1 MKLKKRERFVF
12 DPKYDEYKKSTPLK
26 RVFNH
31 VDTPNQKIRQL
42 LAGGEVELEK
52 ENLEEFES
60 LGVQVQPV
68 KKQPKKK
75 VKKEE
80 K

>member
-1 MKLKKRERFVF
+1 MK
-12 DPKYDEYKKSTPLK
+12 YKHIKGLQLQKPSYLSTS
-26 RVFNH
+26 
-31 VDTPNQKIRQL
+31 NQKIRKL

-60 LGVQVQPV
+60 LGVQVQPIR
-68 KKQPKKK
+68 KEPKKK

>member
-1 MKLKKRERFVF
+1 MK
-12 DPKYDEYKKSTPLK
+12 YKHIKGLQLQKPSYLSTP
-26 RVFNH
+26 NS
-31 VDTPNQKIRQL
+31 KIREL
-42 LAGGEVELEK
+42 LAGKEVELEK

-60 LGVQVQPV
+60 LGVQVQPI
-68 KKQPKKK
+68 KKEPKKK

>member
-1 MKLKKRERFVF
+1 MK
-12 DPKYDEYKKSTPLK
+12 YKHIKGLQLQKPSYLSTPN
-26 RVFNH
+26 F
-31 VDTPNQKIRQL
+31 KIREL

-52 ENLEEFES
+52 ESLEEFES
-60 LGVQVQPV
+60 LGVQVQPI
-68 KKQPKKK
+68 KKEPKKK